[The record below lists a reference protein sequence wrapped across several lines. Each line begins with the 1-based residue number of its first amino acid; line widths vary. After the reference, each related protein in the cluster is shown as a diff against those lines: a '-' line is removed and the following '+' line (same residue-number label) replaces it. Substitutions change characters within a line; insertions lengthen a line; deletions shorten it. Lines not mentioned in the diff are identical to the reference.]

1 MDLEK
6 FLELLFTNPDNISI
20 QYSNINGKEKLIV
33 NGKDLL
39 EEEKTSDNSEVK
51 ETYDDS
57 EIKEKIALYKE
68 KIEKLDD
75 YIFEKVIDEAEKRHF
90 NLCEMNKGLELEHY
104 TPQDELYAIN
114 VIQVMSELIQE
125 VIKDEIQKLV
135 DILEEL

>member
-90 NLCEMNKGLELEHY
+90 NLCKMNKGLELEHY

-125 VIKDEIQKLV
+125 VVKDEIQKLV

>member
-90 NLCEMNKGLELEHY
+90 NLCEMNKGLELKHY

-125 VIKDEIQKLV
+125 VVKDEIQKLV